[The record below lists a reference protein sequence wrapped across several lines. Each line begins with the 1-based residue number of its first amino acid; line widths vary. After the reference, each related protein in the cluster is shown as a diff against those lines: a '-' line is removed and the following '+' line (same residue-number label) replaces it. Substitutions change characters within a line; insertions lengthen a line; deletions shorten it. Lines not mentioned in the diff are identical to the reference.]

1 VLTLEDRVANLTPAA
16 KWSIKNYI
24 ASDNGEQIAQSITDG
39 SAVAVCD
46 GSYKDGKGSAAWVI
60 EGATSEGRIRGTNFP
75 PGPSTGQNSYRSEL
89 AGIYGILTM
98 LNVIC
103 STHNI
108 QSGAITIACDNL
120 SVIQNSLDNYKPP
133 RLTKAEFDL
142 LYAIKKKLS
151 DLPISYHLQHVK
163 GHQDRYTSV
172 DKLDRLSILNI
183 EMDSLAKSVL
193 HQWAAHTTLQ
203 PIEGEPWPIIHKNL
217 KVVKGIDSSL
227 YTIVHGT
234 QIVEYWTKKNKFPSL
249 QIESINWEALSTAL
263 TEVGL
268 SRRIFVTKHVT
279 GMCGVGKFMK
289 RWGNVIPMRAQDVG

>member
-1 VLTLEDRVANLTPAA
+1 
-16 KWSIKNYI
+16 
-24 ASDNGEQIAQSITDG
+24 
-39 SAVAVCD
+39 
-46 GSYKDGKGSAAWVI
+46 
-60 EGATSEGRIRGTNFP
+60 
-75 PGPSTGQNSYRSEL
+75 
-89 AGIYGILTM
+89 
-98 LNVIC
+98 
-103 STHNI
+103 
-108 QSGAITIACDNL
+108 
-120 SVIQNSLDNYKPP
+120 
-133 RLTKAEFDL
+133 
-142 LYAIKKKLS
+142 
-151 DLPISYHLQHVK
+151 
-163 GHQDRYTSV
+163 
-172 DKLDRLSILNI
+172 
-183 EMDSLAKSVL
+183 VL